1 MVKAIREM
9 KQRMNDVDV
18 VIETRDAR
26 LPLTSINPVFEEIL
40 KGPSNKNNKNP
51 VPSPSFNSPVRLVVY
66 NKKDLA
72 DHRLEKVCMLHNILL
87 GEPKVSRLKLIVS
100 LIYA

>member
-1 MVKAIREM
+1 MVKAIRDM
-9 KQRMNDVDV
+9 KQRMNEVDV

-40 KGPSNKNNKNP
+40 KGPSVKNRA
-51 VPSPSFNSPVRLVVY
+51 PSASSSSPVRLVVY

-72 DHRLEKVCMLHNILL
+72 DPRLEKVCCRCFSL
-87 GEPKVSRLKLIVS
+87 VS
-100 LIYA
+100 LENQVLRFWLIGLSSDEG

>member
-1 MVKAIREM
+1 MTIQRSFTFPSVLPTWHLGHMVKAIRDM

-40 KGPSNKNNKNP
+40 KGPSVKNRA
-51 VPSPSFNSPVRLVVY
+51 PSASSSSPIRLIVY

-72 DHRLEKVCMLHNILL
+72 DPRLEKH
-87 GEPKVSRLKLIVS
+87 SR
-100 LIYA
+100 

>member
-1 MVKAIREM
+1 MTIQRSFTFPSVLPTWHLGHMVKAIRDM

-40 KGPSNKNNKNP
+40 KGPSVKNRA
-51 VPSPSFNSPVRLVVY
+51 PSASSSSPIRLIVY

-72 DHRLEKVCMLHNILL
+72 EPRLEKH
-87 GEPKVSRLKLIVS
+87 SR
-100 LIYA
+100 

>member
-1 MVKAIREM
+1 MPVQRSFVFPSVLPTWHLGHMVKAIREM

-40 KGPSNKNNKNP
+40 KGPSNKSNKNP
-51 VPSPSFNSPVRLVVY
+51 APSPSLNSPVRLVVY

-72 DHRLEKVCMLHNILL
+72 DHRLEKR
-87 GEPKVSRLKLIVS
+87 SR
-100 LIYA
+100 